1 MASVSDLIG
10 PKAAPLWTGTI
21 GSGGVADDTTQ
32 TVPLSSV
39 TGLTNGEVYYAT
51 IDRVDANGTATPSLR
66 EVVKGVLSGSNLI
79 NCTRGVEGT
88 AQQHNAG
95 KVVEVLFTAAQYND
109 LSTGLLVEHN
119 ADGTHDTSVVATL
132 TATQTL
138 TNKTL
143 TSPVIN
149 TGISGTAIVDEDD
162 MASDSATKVP
172 TQQSVKAYVD
182 ASGSTDGWLSISDT
196 LTYASATSF
205 TISGVDRTSVFTKG
219 TRIKLTQTSAKYFV
233 VTSSSFSTNTT
244 VTITGGTDYT
254 LANAAITSPYY
265 SYQAS
270 PQGYP
275 TWFSYTPT
283 FSGFSSSPTV
293 GQARFKVDGAS
304 CTLVIHQSANG
315 TSNATTFTI
324 TAPIAH
330 AYNGFQI
337 LTAAAALDN
346 GSQGSAAPY
355 VLFTGN
361 TSTIEVYKDMTA
373 AAWTASGGKR
383 LTALSGIYRI

>member
-1 MASVSDLIG
+1 MADLFRKYKSLYSSTANSFSTGSGVTITPASVVGL
-10 PKAAPLWTGTI
+10 PT
-21 GSGGVADDTTQ
+21 DTEIT
-32 TVPLSSV
+32 
-39 TGLTNGEVYYAT
+39 LTF
-51 IDRVDANGTATPSLR
+51 DRVDSSGTPTPSSNER
-66 EVVKGVLSGSNLI
+66 IIGTISGSNFV
-79 NCTRGVEGT
+79 TRT
-88 AQQHNAG
+88 APSSGRGADSTTEQAHTSP
-95 KVVEVLFTAAQYND
+95 VVEMIWNSKDWND
-109 LSTGLLVEHN
+109 AIDGFLTEHGQ
-119 ADGTHDTSVVATL
+119 DGTHDTSVVATL